1 MNSAGASHLYSTI
14 YDNEDLVDWR
24 QFMKLY
30 TWYNVSC
37 WSDCLLMQ
45 TDENLYC

>member
-1 MNSAGASHLYSTI
+1 MNSPGASHLYSTI

-24 QFMKLY
+24 QIIETVHLVRG
-30 TWYNVSC
+30 T
-37 WSDCLLMQ
+37 DCLLMQ